1 MTEREQMEVDVL
13 VVGAGPAGLA
23 AAWSLAKKLGDKAGE
38 HQIMVIEKGRAVGDH
53 ILSGAVMDPRAMA
66 EVFGD
71 DWRAQGCPVEADVV
85 AEKVLTL
92 TATKAK
98 PLPFIPPPLANHGN
112 VIVALSNVV
121 RWMKEKVESLG
132 VMVAE
137 GYGGDQLLIEGNRVA
152 GVRLID
158 QGRNP
163 DGSEGSS
170 FAPGAEIRAKV
181 TVLAEGTRGSLT
193 KALVD
198 RMKLAGPNPQIYG
211 TGVKE
216 LWEVPAGR
224 LAKGTVIHSAGWPL
238 PDSCYGGSWIY
249 AQSDTRLS
257 IGFVTALDGGPPGLD
272 PYEMMQTWKTH
283 PFVRPI
289 LEGGSVIKGGAKTVP
304 EGGWW
309 SRPKSYGDGFL
320 ILGDAG
326 SLLNIARLKGIHA
339 ALKSGQ
345 LAGETIAEALG
356 RGDLSE
362 AALAAYENRLQTSWI
377 RDELW
382 RVRNWRQA
390 FAKGFRL
397 GKIHAGL
404 LWLFGGRLFK
414 DPLPIHADFA
424 AMERGQASAGR
435 TFKPD
440 RALTFDKLTGVYQ
453 AGSTHEEHQPSHL
466 KVADTNICATRCAAE
481 YGNPCERFCPAAVYE
496 MVDASGGGRRLQ
508 INYSNCVHCKTCDIL
523 DPYEIITWTVPQD
536 AGGPRYM
543 TL

>member
-1 MTEREQMEVDVL
+1 MTERDRMEVDVL

-23 AAWSLAKKLGDKAGE
+23 AAWSVAKKLGDRLGE
-38 HQIMVIEKGRAVGDH
+38 FQVMVIEKAKAVGDH
-53 ILSGAVMDPRAMA
+53 ILSGAVMDPRGMA
-66 EVFGD
+66 GLFGA
-71 DWRAQGCPVEADVV
+71 DWREQGCPVEADVV
-85 AEKVLTL
+85 AEQVLQL
-92 TATKAK
+92 TATKSK
-98 PLPFIPPPLANHGN
+98 PLPFIPPPLKNHGN

-121 RWMKEKVESLG
+121 RWMKEKVEALG
-132 VMVAE
+132 IMVAE
-137 GYGGDQLLIEGNRVA
+137 GYGADQLVFEGDRVA
-152 GVRLID
+152 GVLLVD

-163 DGSEGSS
+163 DGSEGPS

-181 TVLAEGTRGSLT
+181 TIIAEGTRGSLT
-193 KALVD
+193 KALVS
-198 RMKLAGPNPQIYG
+198 RLKLDGPNPQVYG

-216 LWEVPAGR
+216 LWEVPAGQ

-283 PFVRPI
+283 PFVRP
-289 LEGGSVIKGGAKTVP
+289 LLAGGSVIKAGTKTVP

-326 SLLNIARLKGIHA
+326 SLLNIARLKGIHT
-339 ALKSGQ
+339 ALESGR
-345 LAGETIAEALG
+345 LAGETVAEALA
-356 RGDLSE
+356 RGDLSQ
-362 AALAAYENRLQTSWI
+362 AALAAYENRIQTSWI

-390 FAKGFRL
+390 FQKGFAR
-397 GKIHAGL
+397 GKVHAGL
-404 LWLFGGRLFK
+404 LWLFGGKILK

-435 TFKPD
+435 SYKPD
-440 RALTFDKLTGVYQ
+440 ATLTFDKVTGVYQ

-466 KVADTNICATRCAAE
+466 KVADPNVCATRCAAE

-496 MVDASGGGRRLQ
+496 MVGTPGARRLQ

-536 AGGPRYM
+536 AGGPRY
-543 TL
+543 TGL

>member
-1 MTEREQMEVDVL
+1 MTERDRMEVDVL
-13 VVGAGPAGLA
+13 IVGAGPAGLA
-23 AAWSLAKKLGDKAGE
+23 AAWTLGQKLGPKLAE
-38 HQIMVIEKGRAVGDH
+38 TQVMVIEKGKAVGDH
-53 ILSGAVMDPRAMA
+53 ILSGAVMDPRGMA
-66 EVFGD
+66 DVFGAN
-71 DWRAQGCPVEADVV
+71 WREQGCPVEADVV
-85 AEKVLTL
+85 AEQVLQL
-92 TATKAK
+92 TATKSK
-98 PLPFIPPPLANHGN
+98 PLPFIPPPLKNHGN

-121 RWMKEKVESLG
+121 RWMKEKVEGLG
-132 VMVAE
+132 IMVAE
-137 GYGGDQLLIEGNRVA
+137 GYPADEIVYEGNRVA
-152 GVRLID
+152 GVQLID

-163 DGSEGSS
+163 DGTEGPS

-181 TVLAEGTRGSLT
+181 TILAEGTRGSLT
-193 KALVD
+193 KALVS
-198 RMKLAGPNPQIYG
+198 RLKLSGPNPQVYG

-257 IGFVTALDGGPPGLD
+257 IGFVTALDGGNPGLD

-283 PFVRPI
+283 PFVRPL
-289 LEGGSVIKGGAKTVP
+289 LEGGTVIKAGTKTVP

-309 SRPKSYGDGFL
+309 SRPKSFGDGFL

-326 SLLNIARLKGIHA
+326 SLLNIARLKGIHT
-339 ALKSGQ
+339 ALESGK
-345 LAGETIAEALG
+345 LAGETVAEALG

-362 AALAAYENRLQTSWI
+362 AALAAYENRIQTSWV

-390 FAKGFRL
+390 FQKGFTR
-397 GKIHAGL
+397 GKVHAGL
-404 LWLFGGRLFK
+404 LWLFGGKIFK
-414 DPLPIHADFA
+414 DPLPIHADFQ
-424 AMERGQASAGR
+424 AMEHGQASAGR
-435 TFKPD
+435 SFKPD
-440 RALTFDKLTGVYQ
+440 RTVTFDKVTGVYQ

-466 KVADTNICATRCAAE
+466 KVADLNVCATRCAAE

-496 MVDASGGGRRLQ
+496 MVDGPSGRRLQ

-536 AGGPRYM
+536 AGGPRY
-543 TL
+543 TSL